1 MMPRTDSI
9 DPMTVAST
17 TIVVPSDVWL
27 RASLNCW
34 TSGSSQSR
42 FSEPYTMLTVTDG
55 PITLPNAPHALNNK
69 ERIIIT
75 DRVRNFILYSPSHM
89 YSGSVSSESQSRLI
103 VFISKDRCDARIV
116 ITYLRFGTKNLS
128 GYSRHCLQ

>member
-17 TIVVPSDVWL
+17 TIVVPSEVWL

-69 ERIIIT
+69 ERIIIM
-75 DRVRNFILYSPSHM
+75 DRVRNFILYSPSQAVRRTM
-89 YSGSVSSESQSRLI
+89 YDGSVSIESQSRLI
-103 VFISKDRCDARIV
+103 GFISKDRCDAR
-116 ITYLRFGTKNLS
+116 
-128 GYSRHCLQ
+128 